1 MILIYVNIP
10 LSSASFNAL
19 ITANLCDTTGK
30 ATMALKFLFLQN
42 AIFRQKVKYVGLPHF
57 KAVDE
62 FFASTI
68 QDRSLVKNLVRKK
81 AFIALSPDDLVMIR
95 KSKG

>member
-30 ATMALKFLFLQN
+30 ATMALIFLFLQN
-42 AIFRQKVKYVGLPHF
+42 AIFRQKVKYVGLSHF

-68 QDRSLVKNLVRKK
+68 QENLVRKK

>member
-1 MILIYVNIP
+1 M
-10 LSSASFNAL
+10 AL
-19 ITANLCDTTGK
+19 I
-30 ATMALKFLFLQN
+30 FLFLQN
-42 AIFRQKVKYVGLPHF
+42 AIFRQKVKYVGLSHF

-68 QDRSLVKNLVRKK
+68 QENLVRKK

>member
-1 MILIYVNIP
+1 M
-10 LSSASFNAL
+10 AL
-19 ITANLCDTTGK
+19 I
-30 ATMALKFLFLQN
+30 FLFLQN

-62 FFASTI
+62 FCASTI